1 MIFHIYS
8 GTGFGALLTLYKVG
22 VREGVILLF
31 ELHRV
36 RWVFTLL
43 VHVVS
48 NRRYGEIYYSKILI
62 GSLTSKVKL
71 YINLYTDFVPSAS
84 KFRGA

>member
-1 MIFHIYS
+1 MTFHIYS

-22 VREGVILLF
+22 VQEGVIRLSEF
-31 ELHRV
+31 DRV

-48 NRRYGEIYYSKILI
+48 NRRMERYIFLGFDRVADLGRSRYIYISK
-62 GSLTSKVKL
+62 SK
-71 YINLYTDFVPSAS
+71 FVPSLS
-84 KFRGA
+84 IIRGA